1 MYAKF
6 FFERF
11 WEGEQHNELFV
22 CMPFHD
28 AFDSRFNDIMVP
40 AAKEVGFEN
49 AIRVKEDTEGQ
60 VVMDKILDGIAN
72 SRMVLIDLTDDPKS
86 PCEYSKHVNG
96 NVLYEAGIAN
106 AMREPSAIVMIRDQ
120 DPATADFDIRGI
132 TINQPP
138 DGLLRKDW
146 LLNLLKTSLDNHK
159 WFESKRV
166 KAAAESID
174 DIGLSLILKIGKR
187 PKSWN
192 HFNTMNFPDQV
203 KMSVLRLID
212 LGILW
217 FATAGSRRPQEHA
230 YHWTSFGYEVMKYLG
245 IKQQTMGE
253 FEKTPEYPKAV
264 EARKKYKEARKKWDD
279 SLKTE
284 ADEI

>member
-11 WEGEQHNELFV
+11 WEGEQQNKLFV

-28 AFDSRFNDIMVP
+28 AFDSRFKDVMIP
-40 AAKEVGFEN
+40 AAKEAGFEN
-49 AIRVKEDTEGQ
+49 ATRVKEDTEGH

-72 SRMVLIDLTDDPKS
+72 SRMILIDLTDDPKS

-120 DPATADFDIRGI
+120 NPAAADFDIRGM

-138 DGLLRKDW
+138 GAILSKDW
-146 LLNLLKTSLDNHK
+146 LSNLLKTSLDDHK
-159 WFESKRV
+159 WYESKRV
-166 KAAAESID
+166 KAAAQSID
-174 DIGLSLILKIGKR
+174 DIGLSLILNIGKH

-192 HFNTMNFPDQV
+192 HFNTLKFEAPE

-217 FATAGSRRPQEHA
+217 FDTAGSKRPQVHA

-245 IKQQTMGE
+245 IEQQTLDE
-253 FEKTPEYPKAV
+253 FKKTPQYAKAV
-264 EARKKYKEARKKWDD
+264 EAKKKYEEDREKWDD
-279 SLKTE
+279 SLKK
-284 ADEI
+284 

>member
-1 MYAKF
+1 MYPKF

-11 WEGEQHNELFV
+11 WEGEQQNKLFV

-28 AFDSRFNDIMVP
+28 AFDSRFNDKIIP
-40 AAKEVGFEN
+40 AAKEAGFEN
-49 AIRVKEDTEGQ
+49 ATRVKEDTEGQ

-72 SRMVLIDLTDDPKS
+72 SKMVLVDLTDDPKS

-120 DPATADFDIRGI
+120 DPTTADFDIRGM

-138 DGLLRKDW
+138 DGLLTKDW
-146 LLNLLKTSLDNHK
+146 LLSLLKTSLDNHK

-174 DIGLSLILKIGKR
+174 EFGLGLMLNKGKR
-187 PKSWN
+187 PNGWN
-192 HFNTMNFPDQV
+192 HFNTAGFAVEV

-217 FATAGSRRPQEHA
+217 FNTARSRRPEEYA
-230 YHWTSFGYEVMKYLG
+230 YHWTSFGYEVMEFLG
-245 IKQQTMGE
+245 IKRQTMEE
-253 FEKTPEYPKAV
+253 FEKMPEYPKFVAAKKKYA
-264 EARKKYKEARKKWDD
+264 EDRKKREN
-279 SLKTE
+279 SLKK
-284 ADEI
+284 